1 MLSASFL
8 SCTAVEGRG
17 VSGSPCVGTL
27 WGLVRLC
34 PSVTFLTLFPTKEE
48 KSRLLKER
56 LDQIYFV
63 NERRCSRAPVYGRDL
78 LRICSVVGR
87 EQTPWPAASDGSQR
101 KGAGPAGGYMPPSH
115 GQKDLI
121 LTLTQRQACL
131 QDVIDR

>member
-1 MLSASFL
+1 M
-8 SCTAVEGRG
+8 
-17 VSGSPCVGTL
+17 
-27 WGLVRLC
+27 
-34 PSVTFLTLFPTKEE
+34 KEE

-78 LRICSVVGR
+78 LQICSVVSR
-87 EQTPWPAASDGSQR
+87 EQTAWPGASDSSER
-101 KGAGPAGGYMPPSH
+101 KGAGPASAYASPSD

-121 LTLTQRQACL
+121 LTLAQRQACL

>member
-1 MLSASFL
+1 M
-8 SCTAVEGRG
+8 
-17 VSGSPCVGTL
+17 
-27 WGLVRLC
+27 
-34 PSVTFLTLFPTKEE
+34 KEE

-56 LDQIYFV
+56 LDQIYLV

-87 EQTPWPAASDGSQR
+87 EQAPWPGASNSSQR
-101 KGAGPAGGYMPPSH
+101 KGAGPAGGYTSPSSS
-115 GQKDLI
+115 QRDLI